1 MLKNLPKPGECFLL
15 SAPVMDIE
23 GGTEVEVIGMSH
35 IYGYNR
41 FIEVQVADG
50 TRALVKPTDLCHPS

>member
-1 MLKNLPKPGECFLL
+1 
-15 SAPVMDIE
+15 MDIE

-41 FIEVQVADG
+41 FVEIRVADG